1 MQEDLEFLIDDAP
14 PEEPGG
20 LRIPWSVVVSLVFHV
35 LFLIWFVT
43 TYKPVVATTPVPTEN
58 LRFVQLMR
66 QPPKDFT
73 QAPGQKTNVAPLNAP
88 LSDANR
94 KASMPK
100 PTGDQPTL
108 RPGENNGMFV
118 PSRPAGDGRRAQAPS
133 PSIQQAPQT
142 PQNSQQAAQQAA
154 NATQELMQQSTPSAQ
169 QQATSS
175 MQPFRGGQTN
185 SAPLNLRQAIREVGK
200 VASLGGGQQGLDLG
214 NAGGEKGYAA
224 EGPLSFETQWYDWG
238 EYAEGMVNRIR
249 VNWYANMPMPLL
261 QTGLKGVLTIRF
273 TIHRDGHLTDITIL
287 ASSGIPPYDFAA
299 KKAIELSSPLAPLP
313 KDFPEETERV
323 TCMFYYNSEPPKR

>member
-14 PEEPGG
+14 REEPGG
-20 LRIPWSVVVSLVFHV
+20 IRIPWSVVVSLVFHV
-35 LFLIWFVT
+35 VFLIWFVT
-43 TYKPVVATTPVPTEN
+43 TYKPVAATTPAPTEN
-58 LRFVQLMR
+58 LRF
-66 QPPKDFT
+66 
-73 QAPGQKTNVAPLNAP
+73 
-88 LSDANR
+88 R

-118 PSRPAGDGRRAQAPS
+118 PSRQAGDGRRAQAPS
-133 PSIQQAPQT
+133 PSIQQAPQA
-142 PQNSQQAAQQAA
+142 PQNSQGAAQQAA
-154 NATQELMQQSTPSAQ
+154 NATQELMQQSTPNAAQ
-169 QQATSS
+169 QVPSA
-175 MQPFRGGQTN
+175 MQPFRGTQT
-185 SAPLNLRQAIREVGK
+185 SAGPVNLRQAIREVSK

-273 TIHRDGHLTDITIL
+273 TIHRDGHLTDITML
-287 ASSGIPPYDFAA
+287 TSSGIPPYDFAA